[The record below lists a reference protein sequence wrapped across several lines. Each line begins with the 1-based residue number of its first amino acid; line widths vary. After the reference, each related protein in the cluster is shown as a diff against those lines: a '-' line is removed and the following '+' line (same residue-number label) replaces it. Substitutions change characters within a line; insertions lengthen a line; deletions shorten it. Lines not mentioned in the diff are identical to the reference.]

1 MKLPSTLPVGHRAFL
16 EAAVQT
22 LKRDGRIVGVA
33 AGGSFATDTMDE
45 HSDLDLILAIDPK
58 HTLEVM
64 QERPMIA
71 GRLGALLAAFTGE
84 HVGEPRLLICLY
96 GPPLLHVDLKFVD
109 LNELA
114 PRIESPVVLWE
125 RNAEMSFALAQTA
138 PTPLSVDDDWIE
150 DRFWVW
156 MAELRSMRA
165 PHGIGQG
172 LGYLAFALALRNAP
186 GDLEQAQAHAR
197 LAWSELRGERH
208 SEWLVPAIAF
218 AFARN
223 GRSEDAS
230 RLIGYSDAVW
240 ASEGFAARPS
250 DTKVR
255 DQTLNLSHG
264 VLGAQR
270 MAELM
275 AEGAALNEDQAVA
288 LAFGIER

>member
-1 MKLPSTLPVGHRAFL
+1 MTLPSTLPVGHRVFL
-16 EAAVQT
+16 ENAIQT

-64 QERPMIA
+64 RDRPMIA

-156 MAELRSMRA
+156 IHYGATKVARGELFEALSFLADLRSSVLGPMALRAAGTEPRSMRRLETAA
-165 PHGIGQG
+165 PERIADFRET
-172 LGYLAFALALRNAP
+172 LGTYDSASCVHALRQCVRLYRSLRSTTRRASP
-186 GDLEQAQAHAR
+186 VEQAVIAH
-197 LAWSELRGERH
+197 L
-208 SEWLVPAIAF
+208 
-218 AFARN
+218 
-223 GRSEDAS
+223 DA
-230 RLIGYSDAVW
+230 LD
-240 ASEGFAARPS
+240 
-250 DTKVR
+250 K
-255 DQTLNLSHG
+255 
-264 VLGAQR
+264 
-270 MAELM
+270 
-275 AEGAALNEDQAVA
+275 
-288 LAFGIER
+288 